1 MENVYEN
8 FSAAD
13 FLTDDAFV
21 HHQLDPTPRST
32 EFWHGWLAQHPHRQ
46 NEHQQAVDVVDA
58 IRLGLTA
65 YAQTRIPEETIRQL
79 LIRIQ
84 QTNAQTSPL
93 QTTGH
98 SLGWMR
104 WAAAAAVFLAL
115 GVGFWW
121 SAQQR
126 PSLYE
131 QQLATLPDT
140 FTEKINTSP
149 QVQTIQLP
157 DQSVVSLAPESR
169 ISYPTHFG
177 QQNRNV
183 YLSGKAAFNV
193 TRNGAKPFLVHAN
206 EVVTKVLGT
215 RFTVRAFA
223 GENRVQV
230 EVQSGQVSV
239 YRNEPTS
246 ASSVRQKGVMLL
258 PNQQVVF
265 NRETDQFDKMLVES
279 PTLVLA
285 PTRQKKAPPFVYNDT
300 PIPQVLQEL
309 QEAYGIDIRYNKEA
323 LANCQLNSSM
333 TNESFEQKLT
343 IVCATVGATY
353 EIIDG
358 QVIINGGNCQ
368 SQ

>member
-1 MENVYEN
+1 MEHVYEN

-21 HHQLDPTPRST
+21 HHQLDPTPEST
-32 EFWHGWLAQHPHRQ
+32 EFWHRWLTQHPHRQ
-46 NEHQQAVDVVDA
+46 KEHQQAVDIVDA

-65 YAQTRIPEETIRQL
+65 YAQTQIPEETIRQL

-84 QTNAQTSPL
+84 HTNAQPPL
-93 QTTGH
+93 AQTAIR

-104 WAAAAAVFLAL
+104 WAAAATIFLAL
-115 GVGFWW
+115 GIGFWW
-121 SAQQR
+121 QTKQR
-126 PSLYE
+126 PSVYE
-131 QQLATLPDT
+131 QQLAKLPDT
-140 FTEKINTSP
+140 FTEKINTSQ

-157 DQSVVSLAPESR
+157 DQSVVSLAPDSR
-169 ISYPTHFG
+169 IGYPTNFG
-177 QQNRNV
+177 QQNRIV
-183 YLSGKAAFNV
+183 YLSGEATFSV
-193 TRNGAKPFLVHAN
+193 TRNSGKPFLVHAN
-206 EVVTKVLGT
+206 EVVTKVVGT

-223 GENRVQV
+223 QENRVQV
-230 EVQSGQVSV
+230 QVQSGQVSV
-239 YRNEPTS
+239 YRNEPAS

-265 NRETDQFDKMLVES
+265 NRETAQFDKMLVDA
-279 PTLVLA
+279 PTLVPA
-285 PTRQKKAPPFVYNDT
+285 PTRQKKTPSFVYNDT

-309 QEAYGIDIRYNKEA
+309 QEAYGIEIRYNKEA
-323 LANCQLNSSM
+323 LADCQLNSSM

-368 SQ
+368 PQ

>member
-1 MENVYEN
+1 MEQVYEN
-8 FSAAD
+8 FSSAE

-21 HHQLDPTPRST
+21 HHQLEPTPQST
-32 EFWHGWLAQHPHRQ
+32 QFWAGWLAKYPHCQ
-46 NEHQQAVDVVDA
+46 TEYQQAVDFVA
-58 IRLGLTA
+58 SIRLGLTA
-65 YAQTRIPEETIRQL
+65 YAETEISEETIQQL
-79 LIRIQ
+79 LTRIR
-84 QTNAQTSPL
+84 QTNAQTRLTQPAVRS
-93 QTTGH
+93 
-98 SLGWMR
+98 SGWMQ

-115 GVGFWW
+115 GVDFWW
-121 SAQQR
+121 KITQR
-126 PSLYE
+126 PTLYE
-131 QQLATLPDT
+131 QQLATLPNA
-140 FTEKINTSP
+140 FSEKINTSP
-149 QVQTIQLP
+149 HVQTIQLP

-169 ISYPTHFG
+169 ISYPTNFG
-177 QQNRNV
+177 QQNRTV
-183 YLSGKAAFNV
+183 YLSGEAAFSV
-193 TRNGAKPFLVHAN
+193 TRNSEKPFLVHAN

-230 EVQSGQVSV
+230 QVQSGQVSV
-239 YRNEPTS
+239 YRNEPTN
-246 ASSVRQKGVMLL
+246 ASVRQKGVMLM

-265 NRETDQFDKMLVES
+265 NRETDQFDKMLVEA
-279 PTLVLA
+279 PTLVLT
-285 PTRQKKAPPFVYNDT
+285 PTRQKKAPSFVYNDT

-309 QEAYGIDIRYNKEA
+309 TEAYGIDIRYNKEA

-368 SQ
+368 PQ